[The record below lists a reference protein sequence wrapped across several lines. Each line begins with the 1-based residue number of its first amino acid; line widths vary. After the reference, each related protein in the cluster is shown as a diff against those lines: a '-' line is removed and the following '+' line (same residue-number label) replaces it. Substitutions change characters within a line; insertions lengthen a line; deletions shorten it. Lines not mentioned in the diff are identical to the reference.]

1 MVKPDD
7 SVLQAVKQV
16 VQEILCN
23 PDGLLTFV
31 LVRKV
36 ET

>member
-1 MVKPDD
+1 MVRPDD

-16 VQEILCN
+16 VQEISYN
-23 PDGLLTFV
+23 PDGLLTIV